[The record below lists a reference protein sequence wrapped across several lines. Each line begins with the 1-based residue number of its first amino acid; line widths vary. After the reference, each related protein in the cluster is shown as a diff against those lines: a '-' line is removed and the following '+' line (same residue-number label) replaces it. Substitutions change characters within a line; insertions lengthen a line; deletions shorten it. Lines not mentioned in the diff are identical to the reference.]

1 MATAKMRRKP
11 IDASSPAH
19 RAAAY
24 ALEDQIGFLLRCAH
38 QRATEEFNAVMG
50 RFSVTP
56 TQFAALAKL
65 DDLGSVSQNQLG
77 RLTRMDP
84 ATISG
89 VVGRLIARGYVR
101 QATDLKDAR
110 LVMLMLT
117 PSGQAAARAMK
128 SVAAEVSQRTLA
140 PLGGAE
146 AAALLKAL
154 VKIG

>member
-1 MATAKMRRKP
+1 MANVRTRRKS
-11 IDASSPAH
+11 IESVSGAGPAAH
-19 RAAAY
+19 Y
-24 ALEDQIGFLLRCAH
+24 ALEDQVGFLLRCAH
-38 QRATEEFNAVMG
+38 QRATEDFNAVMG

-65 DDLGSVSQNQLG
+65 DDMGCVSQNQLG

-101 QATDLKDAR
+101 QATDIKDAR
-110 LVMLMLT
+110 LVMLTLT
-117 PSGQAAARAMK
+117 PSGLTAARAMK
-128 SVAAEVSQRTLA
+128 GVAAEVSQRTLA
-140 PLGGAE
+140 PLNAGE
-146 AAALLKAL
+146 ASALLKAL